1 MQIIHQNIQN
11 LTTLTSVSDIKAVIQ
26 QGINWLLANGFT
38 RGAYDFAL
46 PFGAYNDMVLE
57 AMKECG
63 VQTDRTV
70 LLRMTSLPT
79 DNFLQIS
86 QEGPNG
92 EGYPN
97 GPNYTTLGMAE
108 KFVDDTIQNKAST
121 FVMMH
126 MIDDSPASGIEWATP
141 DFTNWIAYIAQSGIE
156 TETVDQWYSD
166 VSGLTFSNVNYSLWI
181 VMNESASPNSI
192 NASGNSVITADFT
205 HNSNGDDIS
214 AQGSIPDGLVVNFS
228 SDSLGTVNPSS
239 SSTLNGKAVTS
250 YTAGT
255 TTGTSNVSANAN
267 NQSVNTSLNINSGS
281 VTVSVVSVD
290 PVNGTLNVPANKVMT
305 IIFNVPIKAGSAY
318 SSISMLNN
326 NDNSAK
332 DIVTSISGNT
342 LTITPT
348 YNWLKKVKY
357 TLTIPANS
365 ITDLNGNNLITPYI
379 TSFTCNNVIDTTP
392 PTVSS
397 IDPANNAVNVPTNK
411 TITVTF
417 SEPIQAGTAYNNIK
431 IMNTNTN
438 TAQTITKT
446 INNNILTITSSTW
459 TQGILYTLTIPVNS
473 ITESCWKQPNKNI
486 HNQLH
491 NQQHNRHHTTNSK
504 QY

>member
-1 MQIIHQNIQN
+1 M
-11 LTTLTSVSDIKAVIQ
+11 IQ

-92 EGYPN
+92 DGYPN

-126 MIDDSPASGIEWATP
+126 MIDDSPASGIEWATV

-166 VSGLTFSNVNYSLWI
+166 VSGLTFSNVNYSPWI

-192 NASGNSVITADFT
+192 KASGISGITADFT

-214 AQGSIPDGLVVNFS
+214 TQGSIPDGLVVNFS

-239 SSTLNGKAVTS
+239 STTLNGKAVTS

-255 TTGTSNVSANAN
+255 TTGTSNISASAN
-267 NQSVNTSLNINSGS
+267 NQSVNTSINISSGS

-348 YNWLKKVKY
+348 YNWLKFVKY

-365 ITDLNGNNLITPYI
+365 ITDLNGNNLITSYI
-379 TSFTCNNVIDTTP
+379 TSFTCNNVTDTTP

-397 IDPANNAVNVPTNK
+397 IDPINNAVNVPTNK
-411 TITVTF
+411 VISVTF

-446 INNNILTITSSTW
+446 I
-459 TQGILYTLTIPVNS
+459 
-473 ITESCWKQPNKNI
+473 K
-486 HNQLH
+486 
-491 NQQHNRHHTTNSK
+491 TT
-504 QY
+504 Y